1 MTTLAILF
9 PSPVG
14 YHLFVRWPRDRV
26 RRCSTLVHASDLPDA
41 LGSLGA
47 PLVVGLVGT
56 RQMELVAGQ
65 VLAFADLV
73 AIPDAWLRQVRRG
86 DLHRRA
92 EVAARILTAH
102 RADPLRHY
110 LGRESSELSALPF

>member
-9 PSPVG
+9 PDPLG

-26 RRCSTLVHASDLPDA
+26 RRCATLVHPSDLADVV
-41 LGSLGA
+41 GSLGA

-56 RQMELVAGQ
+56 RHMDLVAGQ
-65 VLAFADLV
+65 VLDFADLV
-73 AIPDAWLRQVRRG
+73 AIPDAWLRQVPRS

-110 LGRESSELSALPF
+110 YGRESSDLSALPF

>member
-9 PSPVG
+9 PGHLG

-26 RRCSTLVHASDLPDA
+26 RRFSVIVHASDLAEAVGP
-41 LGSLGA
+41 LGD

-56 RQMELVAGQ
+56 RQMDFVAEQ

-73 AIPDAWLRQVRRG
+73 AIPSCWLRRVPRR
-86 DLHRRA
+86 DLQRRA
-92 EVAARILTAH
+92 EVAASILTAH
-102 RADPLRHY
+102 RTAPLRHY
-110 LGRESSELSALPF
+110 LGRERWEQAVLPF

>member
-9 PSPVG
+9 PG
-14 YHLFVRWPRDRV
+14 RLGFHLFVRWPRDRV
-26 RRCSTLVHASDLPDA
+26 RRCSAIVHASDLAQA
-41 LGSLGA
+41 LGPFGD

-56 RQMELVAGQ
+56 RQADFVADQ
-65 VLAFADLV
+65 VLEFADLV
-73 AIPDAWLRQVRRG
+73 AIPDCWLRLVPRR
-86 DLHRRA
+86 DLQRRA

-110 LGRESSELSALPF
+110 LGQERAELPAFPF

>member
-9 PSPVG
+9 PSPEG
-14 YHLFVRWPRDRV
+14 FHLFVRWPRDRV
-26 RRCSTLVHASDLPDA
+26 RRGSAIIDASDLADV
-41 LGSLGA
+41 LGPLGH

-56 RQMELVAGQ
+56 RHLDLVASQ
-65 VLAFADLV
+65 VLEFADLV
-73 AIPDAWLRQVRRG
+73 AIPDPWLRRVPRS
-86 DLHRRA
+86 DLRQRA

-110 LGRESSELSALPF
+110 YGREYPQLSALPF

>member
-1 MTTLAILF
+1 MATLAILF
-9 PSPVG
+9 PSPLG
-14 YHLFVRWPRDRV
+14 FHLFVRWPRDRV
-26 RRCSTLVHASDLPDA
+26 RRCSLPVHAGELADVLVPF
-41 LGSLGA
+41 GA

-56 RQMELVAGQ
+56 RHMELVGEQ

-73 AIPDAWLRQVRRG
+73 AIPDAWLRQVPRG

-110 LGRESSELSALPF
+110 YGREASALSALPF

>member
-1 MTTLAILF
+1 MPTLAILF
-9 PSPVG
+9 PSPIGFHV
-14 YHLFVRWPRDRV
+14 FVRWPHDRV
-26 RRCSTLVHASDLPDA
+26 RRCSTVVHPSDLADA
-41 LGSLGA
+41 LGPLGY

-56 RQMELVAGQ
+56 RDMAVVADQ

-73 AIPDAWLRQVRRG
+73 AIPGCWLRGVPRS
-86 DLHRRA
+86 DLQRRA

-110 LGRESSELSALPF
+110 LGRESSDLAALPF

>member
-9 PSPVG
+9 ADPLG
-14 YHLFVRWPRDRV
+14 FHLFVRWPRDRV
-26 RRCSTLVHASDLPDA
+26 RRCSTLVHASDLADV
-41 LGSLGA
+41 LGSVGA

-56 RQMELVAGQ
+56 RHMELVAGQ
-65 VLAFADLV
+65 VLDFADLV
-73 AIPDAWLRQVRRG
+73 AIPDAWLRLIPRG

-92 EVAARILTAH
+92 EVAAGILTAH

-110 LGRESSELSALPF
+110 YGRESSEVSALPF

>member
-1 MTTLAILF
+1 MTTIAILF
-9 PSPVG
+9 PSPLG
-14 YHLFVRWPRDRV
+14 FHLFVRWPRDRV
-26 RRCSTLVHASDLPDA
+26 RRCSGLVHAGDLRDVVA
-41 LGSLGA
+41 SLGA

-56 RQMELVAGQ
+56 RHMDLVAEQ
-65 VLAFADLV
+65 VLGFADLV
-73 AIPDAWLRQVRRG
+73 AIPDAWLRQVPRS

-110 LGRESSELSALPF
+110 YGREPSELTALPF

>member
-9 PSPVG
+9 SSPVG
-14 YHLFVRWPRDRV
+14 FHVFVRWPRDRV
-26 RRCSTLVHASDLPDA
+26 RRCSTLVDASDLPDVV
-41 LGSLGA
+41 GSLGA

-56 RQMELVAGQ
+56 RHLELVAGQ
-65 VLAFADLV
+65 VLDFADLV
-73 AIPDAWLRQVRRG
+73 AIPDAWLRQVPRS

-92 EVAARILTAH
+92 EIAARILTAH

-110 LGRESSELSALPF
+110 YGRESSDFSALPF

>member
-1 MTTLAILF
+1 LTTIAILF
-9 PSPVG
+9 PTPVG
-14 YHLFVRWPRDRV
+14 YQLFVRWPRDRI
-26 RRCSTLVHASDLPDA
+26 RRCSALVDASDLSDVLA
-41 LGSLGA
+41 SLGA

-56 RQMELVAGQ
+56 RHMDLVAGQ
-65 VLAFADLV
+65 VLEFADLV
-73 AIPDAWLRQVRRG
+73 AIPDAWFRQVRRG

-110 LGRESSELSALPF
+110 YGRASSNHTALPF

>member
-9 PSPVG
+9 PDPLG

-26 RRCSTLVHASDLPDA
+26 RRCSTIVHPSDLA
-41 LGSLGA
+41 EVLGSLGH

-56 RQMELVAGQ
+56 RHLEFVAGQ
-65 VLAFADLV
+65 VLDFADLV
-73 AIPDAWLRQVRRG
+73 AIPDAWLRQVPRG

-92 EVAARILTAH
+92 EVAARILSAH
-102 RADPLRHY
+102 RADPLRQY
-110 LGRESSELSALPF
+110 YGRESSELSALPF